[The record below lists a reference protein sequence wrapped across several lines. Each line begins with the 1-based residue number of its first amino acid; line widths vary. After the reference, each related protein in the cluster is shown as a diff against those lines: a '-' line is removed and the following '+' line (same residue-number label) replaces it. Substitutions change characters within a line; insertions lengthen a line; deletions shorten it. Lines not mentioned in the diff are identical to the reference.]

1 MPKNDKTAPY
11 VESFEEISKTLPG
24 AWLADTRSN
33 AIRQFEAEGF
43 PTPRTEAWKYTN
55 LNRLTR
61 AGFSPARISGGSG
74 ASEWSELVIDG
85 ADTIVVVNGS
95 YDASASKKGAVPVG
109 VSIAPLSEAIEFKEP
124 SLEGQLTN
132 IAPTHGAPL
141 VALNTAFM
149 REGVVLK
156 LGDDI

>member
-1 MPKNDKTAPY
+1 MRTETNMSRNGKTAPY

-61 AGFSPARISGGSG
+61 AGFNLAGISGVSG

-85 ADTIVVVNGS
+85 ADTIVIVNGS
-95 YDASASKKGAVPVG
+95 YDVCFEKRRRTNRCVDCPFVG
-109 VSIAPLSEAIEFKEP
+109 GYRAQRTLS
-124 SLEGQLTN
+124 
-132 IAPTHGAPL
+132 
-141 VALNTAFM
+141 
-149 REGVVLK
+149 
-156 LGDDI
+156 